1 MDPACNPR
9 KLRRLRFRRY
19 TCKDGQ
25 YMVERAI
32 AIGFL
37 WGALAGCSPA
47 VTSPPPAPAMPPT
60 AEPAPA
66 PAPKPAIDPASHVAE
81 PTSCAPLT
89 VTVPEVPM
97 GKGDHPVP
105 PIAQP
110 DTLAPFFEKV
120 ARLMRGEAEDH
131 IRIAVYGDS
140 NLTMDFLTGQLRR
153 SLQGEFGD
161 AGHGFVALGR
171 PWSHYKHMDV
181 RHGVKGNIK
190 SYACS
195 TTPVIG
201 HVYGISGIAGESTG
215 VGGRAW
221 VATVGDESPIGQRAS
236 RFTVFYEKG
245 EKRGTFDILADDERV
260 ESVDSHA
267 AETSLGVAR
276 FELPDGPHEIVV
288 EATDR
293 RRRVR
298 FLGLTMER
306 DVAPSFVVDS
316 FGVGSMNTHAQHR
329 QDAAINH
336 AMLKERGY
344 DLIVFATGANDVFS
358 LDTTPKELGE
368 LIERQRAA
376 LPDAP
381 IILLTPSDRG
391 RESTFPQT
399 LDVVKQRYQ
408 LAEANHVAL
417 WDLFEAMGGENSM
430 GAFRKRGFA
439 IHDHIHM
446 TQAGGAYLADR
457 FRHALW
463 QSLATYL
470 AAHPEAGCQERSTP
484 AGDGIAA
491 SAE

>member
-1 MDPACNPR
+1 VAAATLEEAPVEPSVPAC
-9 KLRRLRFRRY
+9 
-19 TCKDGQ
+19 
-25 YMVERAI
+25 
-32 AIGFL
+32 
-37 WGALAGCSPA
+37 
-47 VTSPPPAPAMPPT
+47 
-60 AEPAPA
+60 EPLE
-66 PAPKPAIDPASHVAE
+66 IE
-81 PTSCAPLT
+81 
-89 VTVPEVPM
+89 VPEVPM
-97 GKGDHPVP
+97 GKGDAPVP
-105 PIAQP
+105 PIVH
-110 DTLAPFFEKV
+110 DETLAPFLEKV
-120 ARLMRGEAEDH
+120 ARLLRGKAADH

-153 SLQGEFGD
+153 ALQLEHGD

-181 RHGVKGNIK
+181 RHGVKGNIT

-195 TTPVIG
+195 TTPTVG

-215 VGGRAW
+215 VGGKAW
-221 VATVGDESPIGQRAS
+221 AATVDGDAPIGHEAG

-245 EKRGTFDILADDERV
+245 DKRGTFDIRADGETI

-267 AETSLGVAR
+267 SETGLGVER
-276 FELPDGPHEIVV
+276 FELPDGPHEVAVV
-288 EATDR
+288 ATDR

-298 FLGLTMER
+298 FLGLSMER
-306 DVAPSFVVDS
+306 DVPPSFVVDS

-329 QDAAINH
+329 QDPDINH

-368 LIERQRAA
+368 LIARQRAA

-381 IILLTPSDRG
+381 IVLFTPSDRG

-399 LDVVKQRYQ
+399 LDVVKQRYE
-408 LAEANHVAL
+408 LAEANGVAL

-430 GAFRKRGFA
+430 GAFKKRGFA
-439 IHDHIHM
+439 IFDHIHM

-463 QSLATYL
+463 TSLAHYVK
-470 AAHPEAGCQERSTP
+470 AHPEAGCAAPEAPADDATP
-484 AGDGIAA
+484 AGEGIAA
-491 SAE
+491 SSE